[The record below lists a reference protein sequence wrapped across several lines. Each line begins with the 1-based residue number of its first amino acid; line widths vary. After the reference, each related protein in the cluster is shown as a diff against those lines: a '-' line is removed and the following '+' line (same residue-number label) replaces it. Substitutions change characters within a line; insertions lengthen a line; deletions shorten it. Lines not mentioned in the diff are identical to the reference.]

1 MTDFNENEIRDAFE
15 PFGDIQCVE
24 IPRDEFGRNNGM
36 AYVTFAK
43 AQAAKDAIETIN
55 ENF

>member
-1 MTDFNENEIRDAFE
+1 MTDFNENEIRAAFE
-15 PFGDIQCVE
+15 PFGEIKAVE
-24 IPRDEFGRNNGM
+24 IPRDEYGRNNGM

-43 AQAAKDAIETIN
+43 GQAAKDAIETIN